1 MSNIENTEMMDE
13 EIPEIQYILDEDGK
27 LTEMLK
33 KDVVPVEYPVNY
45 KLLNAFEV
53 FVRVPDTESYWISNY
68 GRMINNA
75 QHKDKTKFYEHKRG
89 NVHYTIFEVEN
100 ELVEFAKGDKP
111 AVYKKNKTKV
121 ETSPAEL
128 VAKNFLIKK
137 KRNSSKVWHKDGD
150 FANNYY
156 KNLIWVSR
164 DKFDKLKAGKI
175 TWQELGYK
183 QKYIEYENK
192 ASYEVLKIYDSLRGR
207 CNNSG
212 LKISRVANCYED
224 AYMSQEWL
232 DNSRSFVKWYLD
244 HYYEVPGESMA
255 VDKDLF
261 GNGSKEYGKDTCC
274 ILPQGLNTLLSN
286 CKKHYIEGQTSD
298 TVLPMGIRYN
308 GKNKK
313 YYGEITLSGSGN
325 TMKLSEWDSIE
336 EAFAEYKV
344 VKKADVIVTVTKYK
358 DVIPEYIYKKFF
370 DIEINPY

>member
-128 VAKNFLIKK
+128 VAKKVLI
-137 KRNSSKVWHKDGD
+137 
-150 FANNYY
+150 
-156 KNLIWVSR
+156 
-164 DKFDKLKAGKI
+164 
-175 TWQELGYK
+175 
-183 QKYIEYENK
+183 
-192 ASYEVLKIYDSLRGR
+192 
-207 CNNSG
+207 
-212 LKISRVANCYED
+212 
-224 AYMSQEWL
+224 
-232 DNSRSFVKWYLD
+232 
-244 HYYEVPGESMA
+244 
-255 VDKDLF
+255 
-261 GNGSKEYGKDTCC
+261 
-274 ILPQGLNTLLSN
+274 
-286 CKKHYIEGQTSD
+286 
-298 TVLPMGIRYN
+298 
-308 GKNKK
+308 
-313 YYGEITLSGSGN
+313 
-325 TMKLSEWDSIE
+325 MK
-336 EAFAEYKV
+336 
-344 VKKADVIVTVTKYK
+344 
-358 DVIPEYIYKKFF
+358 
-370 DIEINPY
+370 